1 MLGGRGWA
9 CAGCWA
15 SLGGA
20 LGLHEKQQHVAPLR
34 TSLVSMAFK
43 LVRSN

>member
-9 CAGCWA
+9 CAGHWA

-20 LGLHEKQQHVAPLR
+20 WGLHEKQQHMAPLG

-43 LVRSN
+43 LIRSS